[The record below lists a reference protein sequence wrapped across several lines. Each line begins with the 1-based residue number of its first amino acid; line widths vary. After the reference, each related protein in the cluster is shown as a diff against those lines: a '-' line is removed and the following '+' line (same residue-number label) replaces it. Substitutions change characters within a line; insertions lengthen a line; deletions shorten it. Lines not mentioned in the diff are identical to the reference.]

1 MGKSLNSYIFEGKQ
15 TIMVIKAKQ
24 YYRDSWNNMLL
35 NSKKSDLR
43 KNIYNFF
50 DENRIIHETKNI
62 AEFYFNKSRKILT
75 QLNHIDTDE
84 LLMFIN
90 LVENRSF

>member
-1 MGKSLNSYIFEGKQ
+1 MEITSNSDTMGKSLNSDIFEGKQ

-24 YYRDSWNNMLL
+24 YHKDSWNNMLL

-62 AEFYFNKSRKILT
+62 AEFYFIRAERYLRN
-75 QLNHIDTDE
+75 
-84 LLMFIN
+84 
-90 LVENRSF
+90 